1 MNNIFSNKLSELYN
15 TYNEVIKP
23 LIALYEARE
32 EVFPI
37 PLFNEIRAFNDH
49 VARCYIISFS
59 DDQISDELGRAER
72 HINRIIL
79 DCYKYL
85 NVSFHNEIMSFEKR
99 TKHVDLTVLDNGLF
113 YPKFLELRKNA
124 IDLIRKAK
132 RNESIKLN
140 DSFSDYQDAYNV
152 YYELSELINSR
163 RIEVNWARVKFSGI
177 KLLKI
182 IAWILSALIS
192 GLVSLFLTCDNVKDM
207 ILKIFQ

>member
-1 MNNIFSNKLSELYN
+1 MNNIISNKLSELYN

-192 GLVSLFLTCDNVKDM
+192 GLVSLFLTCDNVKDI

>member
-1 MNNIFSNKLSELYN
+1 LNNIFSNKLSELYN

-59 DDQISDELGRAER
+59 DDQINDELGRAER

-124 IDLIRKAK
+124 VNLIRKAK

-140 DSFSDYQDAYNV
+140 DSFSDYQDAYNT
-152 YYELSELINSR
+152 YSELSDLINSR

-192 GLVSLFLTCDNVKDM
+192 GLVSLFLTCDNVKDI

>member
-192 GLVSLFLTCDNVKDM
+192 GLVSLFLTCDNVKDI

>member
-1 MNNIFSNKLSELYN
+1 MNNIISNKLSELYN

-59 DDQISDELGRAER
+59 DDQINDELGRAER

-85 NVSFHNEIMSFEKR
+85 NVSFHNEIMTFEKR

-124 IDLIRKAK
+124 VNLIRKAK

-140 DSFSDYQDAYNV
+140 DSFSDYQDAYNT
-152 YYELSELINSR
+152 YSELSDLINSR

-192 GLVSLFLTCDNVKDM
+192 GLVSLFLTCDNVKDI

>member
-1 MNNIFSNKLSELYN
+1 LNNIFSNKLSELYN

-192 GLVSLFLTCDNVKDM
+192 GLVSLFLTCDNVKDI

>member
-1 MNNIFSNKLSELYN
+1 MNNIISNKLSELYN

-85 NVSFHNEIMSFEKR
+85 NVSFHNEIMSFKKR

-192 GLVSLFLTCDNVKDM
+192 GLVSLFLTCDNVKDI

>member
-59 DDQISDELGRAER
+59 DDQINDELGRAER

-124 IDLIRKAK
+124 VNLIRKAK

-152 YYELSELINSR
+152 YSELSDLINSR

-192 GLVSLFLTCDNVKDM
+192 GLVSLFLTCDNVKDI
-207 ILKIFQ
+207 ILKIIQ

>member
-1 MNNIFSNKLSELYN
+1 M
-15 TYNEVIKP
+15 
-23 LIALYEARE
+23 
-32 EVFPI
+32 FPI

-192 GLVSLFLTCDNVKDM
+192 GLVSLFLTCDNVKDI